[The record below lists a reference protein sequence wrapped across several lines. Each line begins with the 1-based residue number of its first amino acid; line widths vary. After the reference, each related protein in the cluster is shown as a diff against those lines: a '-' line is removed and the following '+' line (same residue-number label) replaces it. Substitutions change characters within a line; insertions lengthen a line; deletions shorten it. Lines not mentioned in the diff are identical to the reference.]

1 MYIQIVC
8 TMQTAQCLLRNA
20 IIVLGMEGKIFF
32 IMKKKID
39 LVDKQVNVLVE
50 MWREGL
56 DLKQSSYVKTST
68 PPSVARGSLTL
79 TLNEQVDRLEYG
91 RDFSFVVIYV
101 NCACFS
107 QFLRSGI

>member
-1 MYIQIVC
+1 
-8 TMQTAQCLLRNA
+8 
-20 IIVLGMEGKIFF
+20 
-32 IMKKKID
+32 MKKKID
-39 LVDKQVNVLVE
+39 LVDKQPETGKHVGRNVERGTRPETIVV
-50 MWREGL
+50 R
-56 DLKQSSYVKTST
+56 VKTST

-91 RDFSFVVIYV
+91 HDFSFVVIYV